1 MGIKASMAIEE
12 EKREFILD
20 NTFAI
25 FLIEKE
31 KNTPYFAAKIDD
43 ITKFQ

>member
-1 MGIKASMAIEE
+1 MANFGSELKMKELRDFSI
-12 EKREFILD
+12 D

-25 FLIEKE
+25 FLIEKG
-31 KNTPYFAAKIDD
+31 KNKPYFAAKIED